1 MFSAARS
8 AKPRHHVL
16 PGKGPARR
24 PRHRPIEGHTEAHV
38 GRDCGLKRKPGEAEE
53 AKENEVT
60 QMETENE
67 GETDGPDASRLTGA
81 E

>member
-1 MFSAARS
+1 M
-8 AKPRHHVL
+8 
-16 PGKGPARR
+16 
-24 PRHRPIEGHTEAHV
+24 
-38 GRDCGLKRKPGEAEE
+38 KRKPGEAEE